1 MSGEPFDHSYWGP
14 GGIDISRWGRG
25 EVCRGCRYRD
35 AGPATDGAKNQ
46 RRSFSAGRK
55 ARGLSSS
62 DFEKSVVME
71 HAAPA
76 K

>member
-55 ARGLSSS
+55 ARGLSS
-62 DFEKSVVME
+62 DDLEKQ
-71 HAAPA
+71 A
-76 K
+76 KLNADRP